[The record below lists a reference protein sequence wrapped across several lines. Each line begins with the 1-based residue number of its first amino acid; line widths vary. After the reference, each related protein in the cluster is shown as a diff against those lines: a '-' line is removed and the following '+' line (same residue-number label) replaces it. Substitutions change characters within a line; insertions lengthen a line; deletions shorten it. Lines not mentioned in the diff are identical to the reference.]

1 MTPQFHANPFAPA
14 ISFWCSL
21 WQTQLEQSLRLW
33 GAWAQYVPHENAAE
47 LSAEADM
54 MKPVVR
60 TARASTAKTTRA
72 PAKSAVSGTTPRPA
86 ARKAAP
92 KPAPK
97 PTAVKAAPAAAPAAK
112 VETAPAKPA
121 AAPVAAKLAARRAP
135 AKAKAGSED
144 PAKPVVH

>member
-33 GAWAQYVPHENAAE
+33 GAWAQYVPHESAAE

-92 KPAPK
+92 KPAP
-97 PTAVKAAPAAAPAAK
+97 AAAPAAK

-121 AAPVAAKLAARRAP
+121 AAPVAAKPAARRAP

>member
-33 GAWAQYVPHENAAE
+33 GALAQYVPHENAAE

-86 ARKAAP
+86 ARKAAL

-97 PTAVKAAPAAAPAAK
+97 PTPVAAPAAK

-121 AAPVAAKLAARRAP
+121 AAPVAAKPAARRAP

>member
-33 GAWAQYVPHENAAE
+33 GAWAQYVPHESAAE

-72 PAKSAVSGTTPRPA
+72 PAKSAVSATTPRPA

-92 KPAPK
+92 KP
-97 PTAVKAAPAAAPAAK
+97 TAVKAAPVAAPAAK

-121 AAPVAAKLAARRAP
+121 AAPVAAKPAARRAP